1 MSRFLA
7 ITFLALALGGLAGR
21 AAERVDTI
29 TIDGAIGPATAGY
42 IVRAVDQAAADSAQ
56 CLVIRLDTPGGLLES
71 TTTIV
76 QKLLS
81 SPVPVVVFV
90 GPPGAV
96 AGSAGCFITLAAD
109 IAAMAP
115 GTTIGA
121 AHPVSVGGNPTGGGE
136 EKPDETMKQKLENYS
151 VSFIENIASQRHRNV
166 EWAKSS
172 VKDSEAIT
180 SEKAFELKVID
191 LIAKDVPDLLKQIDG
206 REIRGQLLKTAGANV
221 VEIPM
226 SPGEKLFQAL
236 WSPEVLFILMLMV
249 IYGVMGELSSP
260 GAILPGVVGAIALVL
275 VLYLSA
281 RLPVNIA
288 GLAFMGLAIAL
299 FIVDIYAP
307 THGVLT
313 TGGVVSFFF
322 GALML
327 FDRADPVFR
336 LSLSLIIP
344 ATVVTALFFIF
355 IVGAGLR
362 AQRLPVRS
370 GRETML
376 GQVVLAQSRIDAV
389 GGRVFIEGESW
400 NAVSEVVVEKL
411 WPVEVIGVE
420 GLTLKVKPINAKP
433 TT

>member
-56 CLVIRLDTPGGLLES
+56 CLVIRLDTPGGLLDS
-71 TTTIV
+71 TKTIV

-327 FDRADPVFR
+327 FDRADPAFR

-362 AQRLPVRS
+362 AQRLPVRV
-370 GRETML
+370 GKETML
-376 GQVVLAQSRIDAV
+376 GRVVPALNAIDARS
-389 GGRVFIEGESW
+389 GRVFVEGEYWS
-400 NAVSEVVVEKL
+400 AVSDTPVAKGQ
-411 WPVEVIGVE
+411 PVEILSLT
-420 GLTLKVKPINAKP
+420 GLTLKVKPKL
-433 TT
+433 

>member
-1 MSRFLA
+1 MSRLLA
-7 ITFLALALGGLAGR
+7 IAILALTLGGFAGR

-42 IVRAVDQAAADSAQ
+42 ILRAVDQAAADSAQ
-56 CLVIRLDTPGGLLES
+56 CLVIRLDTPGGLLDS
-71 TTTIV
+71 TKTIV

-121 AHPVSVGGNPTGGGE
+121 AHPVSVGGNPAGGSE

-172 VKDSEAIT
+172 VRDSEAIT

-206 REIRGQLLKTAGANV
+206 REIRGQLLKTAGASV

-249 IYGVMGELSSP
+249 IYGIMGELSSP

-288 GLAFMGLAIAL
+288 GLAFIGLAIAL

-327 FDRADPVFR
+327 FDRADPAFR

-362 AQRLPVRS
+362 AQRLPVRV
-370 GRETML
+370 GKETML
-376 GQVVLAQSRIDAV
+376 GRVVPALNAIDARS
-389 GGRVFIEGESW
+389 GRVFVEGEYWS
-400 NAVSEVVVEKL
+400 AVSDTPVAKGQ
-411 WPVEVIGVE
+411 PVEIVSLT
-420 GLTLKVKPINAKP
+420 GLTLKVKPKL
-433 TT
+433 

>member
-56 CLVIRLDTPGGLLES
+56 CLVIRLDTPGGLLDS
-71 TTTIV
+71 TKTIV

>member
-7 ITFLALALGGLAGR
+7 ITFLALALGGFAGR

-42 IVRAVDQAAADSAQ
+42 IVRALDQAAADSAQ
-56 CLVIRLDTPGGLLES
+56 CLVIRLDTPGGLLDS
-71 TTTIV
+71 TKTIV

-121 AHPVSVGGNPTGGGE
+121 AHPVSVGGNPTGGSE

-180 SEKAFELKVID
+180 SEKAFDLKVID

-249 IYGVMGELSSP
+249 VYGIMGELSSP

-288 GLAFMGLAIAL
+288 GLAFIGLAIAL

-327 FDRADPVFR
+327 FDRADPAFR

-362 AQRLPVRS
+362 AQRLPVRV
-370 GRETML
+370 GKETML
-376 GQVVLAQSRIDAV
+376 GRVVPALNAIDARS
-389 GGRVFIEGESW
+389 GRVFVEGEYWS
-400 NAVSEVVVEKL
+400 AVSDTPVAKGQ
-411 WPVEVIGVE
+411 PVEIVSLT
-420 GLTLKVKPINAKP
+420 GLTLKVKPKL
-433 TT
+433 

>member
-1 MSRFLA
+1 MSRLLA
-7 ITFLALALGGLAGR
+7 IAILALTLGGFAGR

-42 IVRAVDQAAADSAQ
+42 ILRAVDQAAADSAQ
-56 CLVIRLDTPGGLLES
+56 CLVIRLDTPGGLLDS
-71 TTTIV
+71 TKTIV

-115 GTTIGA
+115 GTTIGS
-121 AHPVSVGGNPTGGGE
+121 AHPVSVGGNPTGGSE

-172 VKDSEAIT
+172 VRDSEAIT

-206 REIRGQLLKTAGANV
+206 REIRGQLLKTAGASV

-249 IYGVMGELSSP
+249 IYGIMGELSSP

-288 GLAFMGLAIAL
+288 GLAFIGLAIAL

-327 FDRADPVFR
+327 FDRADPAFR

-362 AQRLPVRS
+362 AQRLPVRV
-370 GRETML
+370 GKETML
-376 GQVVLAQSRIDAV
+376 GRVVPALNAIDARS
-389 GGRVFIEGESW
+389 GRVFVEGEYWS
-400 NAVSEVVVEKL
+400 AVSDTPVAKGQ
-411 WPVEVIGVE
+411 PVEILSLT
-420 GLTLKVKPINAKP
+420 GLTLKVKPKL
-433 TT
+433 

>member
-1 MSRFLA
+1 MSRLLA
-7 ITFLALALGGLAGR
+7 IAILALTLGGFAGR

-42 IVRAVDQAAADSAQ
+42 ILRAVDQAAADSAQ
-56 CLVIRLDTPGGLLES
+56 CLVIRLDTPGGLLDS
-71 TTTIV
+71 TKTIV

-121 AHPVSVGGNPTGGGE
+121 AHPVSVGGNPTGGSE

-172 VKDSEAIT
+172 VRDSEAIT

-327 FDRADPVFR
+327 FDRADPAFR

-362 AQRLPVRS
+362 AQRLPVRV
-370 GRETML
+370 GKETML
-376 GQVVLAQSRIDAV
+376 GRVVPALNAIDARS
-389 GGRVFIEGESW
+389 GRVFVEGEYWS
-400 NAVSEVVVEKL
+400 AVSDTPVAKGQ
-411 WPVEVIGVE
+411 PVEILSLT
-420 GLTLKVKPINAKP
+420 GLTLKVKPKL
-433 TT
+433 